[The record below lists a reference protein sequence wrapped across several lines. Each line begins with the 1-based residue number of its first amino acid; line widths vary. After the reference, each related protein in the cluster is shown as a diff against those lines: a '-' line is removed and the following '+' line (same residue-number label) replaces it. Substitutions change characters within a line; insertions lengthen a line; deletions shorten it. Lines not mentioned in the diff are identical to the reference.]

1 MIRRLIIL
9 LLIVGCSTDPINIL
23 YSGSSGYG
31 VPFLVIAYAWIGMG
45 TILLFN
51 LLLNF
56 NIIKSLPLSEGKQIK
71 LFFVGL
77 IIIYGIAL
85 YFNPS
90 QPE

>member
-9 LLIVGCSTDPINIL
+9 LLIVGSLFADTPINPN
-23 YSGSSGYG
+23 GYG
-31 VPFLVIAYAWIGMG
+31 IPFLVIAYAWIGMG

-51 LLLNF
+51 LLLHF

-90 QPE
+90 QPK

>member
-1 MIRRLIIL
+1 MNY
-9 LLIVGCSTDPINIL
+9 PINTNA
-23 YSGSSGYG
+23 YG
-31 VPFLVIAYAWIGMG
+31 IPFFVVAYAWIGIG
-45 TILLFN
+45 LILLFN

-56 NIIKSLPLSEGKQIK
+56 NIIKSLPLLEGKQIK